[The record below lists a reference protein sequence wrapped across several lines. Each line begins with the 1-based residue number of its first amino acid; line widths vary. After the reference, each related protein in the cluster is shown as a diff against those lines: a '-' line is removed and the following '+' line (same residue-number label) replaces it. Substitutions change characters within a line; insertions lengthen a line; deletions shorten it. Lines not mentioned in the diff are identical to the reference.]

1 MGSIFNTPI
10 YFIVSPVPGIVNIQ
24 LLILIHSRQN
34 RVIKRCCLSGL
45 RHILRRLHALQRIEN
60 CLIERACRRV
70 NDSLSPCGDALRQ
83 HLPAAKNAAD
93 CCAHSKF
100 FQRLIEIEN
109 CIFVFARVVVPRRI
123 LIVDRL
129 VDKALDHALHDF
141 FLAFIQRRR
150 NPLADFI
157 LAGKSCLAQFA
168 RQLLHASADFH
179 DSIYR
184 RRKKR
189 RQKRLVLRCALFDC
203 LVIGIAKALN
213 KACPVH
219 GVFGELLHRIC
230 DCRRQ
235 SRSLRG
241 ECCRCR
247 AARRCHCKNR
257 VRNRRN
263 RALNQLVC
271 NVAALS
277 VVCPALRCA
286 LLQNSR
292 RVLCVLVQIGYRLKK
307 RTCNRGIS
315 LHKLPGFPVPAAVCD
330 SLQLHQD
337 IFACVQRTC
346 YAGIERASACLNR
359 PPERAENPVIPGYRL
374 FPLKQFVPLFGKIF
388 FAPATNLFSRCKG
401 SVSLVDLLSER

>member
-1 MGSIFNTPI
+1 MFGCGGIF
-10 YFIVSPVPGIVNIQ
+10 
-24 LLILIHSRQN
+24 ILVHSCQN

-60 CLIERACRRV
+60 CLIERTCCRVDNAVSRI
-70 NDSLSPCGDALRQ
+70 DCLLCQ
-83 HLPAAKNAAD
+83 HLPAAQDSTD
-93 CCAHSKF
+93 CCAHRAF
-100 FQRLIEIEN
+100 LQRLLRVDDGV
-109 CIFVFARVVVPRRI
+109 FVAGGNPRRI
-123 LIVDRL
+123 LIVDSF
-129 VDKALDHALHDF
+129 VDKALNHALHDF

-150 NPLADFI
+150 NPFPDF
-157 LAGKSCLAQFA
+157 LRAGKPFFSQFA
-168 RQLLHASADFH
+168 RQLLDTSADL
-179 DSIYR
+179 DNRVR
-184 RRKKR
+184 RRGKKR
-189 RQKRLVLRCALFDC
+189 RQKRFVLRRALFDC
-203 LVIGIAKALN
+203 FVIGIAEALN
-213 KACPVH
+213 EACPVH
-219 GVFGELLHRIC
+219 GVFGKLLHRVRYR
-230 DCRRQ
+230 RRQ
-235 SRSLRG
+235 PRSLRG
-241 ECCRCR
+241 ECRRCR
-247 AARRCHCKNR
+247 AARRCHCKNC

-271 NVAALS
+271 NVAALA

-337 IFACVQRTC
+337 IFACIQCTC
-346 YAGIERASACLNR
+346 YAGIERSSACLNR
-359 PPERAENPVIPGYRL
+359 PTERAENPVIPGYRL

-388 FAPATNLFSRCKG
+388 FAPAANLFARCKG